1 MALAGS
7 GAISFAN
14 IRDEF
19 SPGSNTSV
27 SLSDYYRQGSKIRAK
42 AGDNNATHL
51 ASDVP
56 TSGAL
61 ALSDYYGTGIGFQFT
76 ISSDA
81 TNQNLS
87 TIFGDDYDL
96 DYPKL
101 VVINSGVTVG
111 GTSTSTPAINVP
123 SGGAGTITITNGG
136 NIYGKGGAAG
146 AVGGDAIVAAT
157 ACNVVNNGNIK
168 SGGGGGGNGGAGGAG
183 VVAANTSLSNFT
195 DEGGAPYGGGNA
207 PANDAPSWFNAGSR
221 PGYGGSNSLN
231 GQGVVGDRK
240 WGGINGANPQSG
252 AVNTTWGLFT
262 TSSNFRGSLANRGPF
277 YCSFQLGTT
286 GTYTLTSAT
295 ITSTYGSGYGSP
307 VINISTSNSSASQG
321 QGGGNYTGG
330 QTMNLNASTTY
341 YLCGYL
347 SNIGGGTNLYYN
359 NFDFNFSLNV
369 NTVTSGGSAGSGGAG
384 ASYNA
389 SAGNGSSGGSGGTN
403 AGSGGA
409 GGNGGALG
417 AAGSNGTA
425 GGNGSGTGIS
435 FPSTAPA
442 NGASGS
448 SGGAAG
454 KYINGQSNV
463 TLTNNGTVAGNIA

>member
-51 ASDVP
+51 ASGVP

-157 ACNVVNNGNIK
+157 ACNVINNGNIK

-183 VVAANTSLSNFT
+183 TTSVNSALNNFV
-195 DEGGAPYGGGNA
+195 DEGGAPYGSGNA
-207 PANDAPSWFNAGSR
+207 PANDAPSWFSAYT
-221 PGYGGSNSLN
+221 PALN
-231 GQGVVGDRK
+231 GAGVVGDRK
-240 WGGINGANPQSG
+240 WGGVNNSNPQSG
-252 AVNTTWGLFT
+252 SVNTTWGWHT
-262 TSSNFRGSLANRGPF
+262 SSSNFNGVLANRGPF

-286 GTYTLTSAT
+286 GTYTMTGS
-295 ITSTYGSGYGSP
+295 INNGTYGSGYGS
-307 VINISTSNSSASQG
+307 VLINLSTSNTSKSQG
-321 QGGGNYTGG
+321 QGGNDYTSG
-330 QTMNLNASTTY
+330 QTANLDADTTY
-341 YLCGYL
+341 YFLANLTTSG
-347 SNIGGGTNLYYN
+347 NRNLYYN
-359 NFDFNFSLNV
+359 TFSVNFSLTT

-425 GGNGSGTGIS
+425 GGNGSGTGVS
-435 FPSTAPA
+435 FPSTAPT
-442 NGASGS
+442 NGSSAS

>member
-51 ASDVP
+51 ASGVP

-157 ACNVVNNGNIK
+157 ACNVINNGNIK
-168 SGGGGGGNGGAGGAG
+168 SGGGGGGNGGAGGSG
-183 VVAANTSLSNFT
+183 TTSVNSALNNFV
-195 DEGGAPYGGGNA
+195 DEGGAPYGSGNA
-207 PANDAPSWFNAGSR
+207 PANDAPSWFSAYT
-221 PGYGGSNSLN
+221 PALN
-231 GQGVVGDRK
+231 GAGVVGDRK
-240 WGGINGANPQSG
+240 WGGVNNSNPQSG
-252 AVNTTWGLFT
+252 SVNTTWGWHT
-262 TSSNFRGSLANRGPF
+262 SSSNFNGVLANRGPF

-286 GTYTLTSAT
+286 GTYTMTGS
-295 ITSTYGSGYGSP
+295 INNGTYGSGYGS
-307 VINISTSNSSASQG
+307 VLINLSTSNTSKSQG
-321 QGGGNYTGG
+321 QGGNDYTSG
-330 QTMNLNASTTY
+330 QTANLDADTTY
-341 YLCGYL
+341 YFLANLTTSG
-347 SNIGGGTNLYYN
+347 NRNLYYN
-359 NFDFNFSLNV
+359 TFSVNFSLTT

-425 GGNGSGTGIS
+425 GGNGSGTGVS
-435 FPSTAPA
+435 FPSTAPT
-442 NGASGS
+442 NGSSAS

>member
-42 AGDNNATHL
+42 AGDNNGTHL
-51 ASDVP
+51 ASGVP

-168 SGGGGGGNGGAGGAG
+168 SGGGGGGNGGAGGDGTAS
-183 VVAANTSLSNFT
+183 VNSALNNFT
-195 DEGGAPYGGGNA
+195 DIGGSQSGSNVPQN
-207 PANDAPSWFNAGSR
+207 NAPSWFTA
-221 PGYGGSNSLN
+221 YGGDNDLN
-231 GQGVVGDRK
+231 GQGVVANRK
-240 WGGINGANPQSG
+240 WRGINGASSQSG
-252 AVNTTWGLFT
+252 GIGQSGQFQVNTSS
-262 TSSNFRGSLANRGPF
+262 TSFSANCANRGPF
-277 YCSFQLGTT
+277 YFSFQLGTT
-286 GTYTLTSAT
+286 GTYTVTGS
-295 ITSTYGSGYGSP
+295 INNGTYGSGYGSV
-307 VINISTSNSSASQG
+307 VINISTSTSSKSQG
-321 QGGGNYTGG
+321 QGGGDYTPG
-330 QTMNLNASTTY
+330 QTINMNADTTY
-341 YLCGYL
+341 YFCANLTTSG
-347 SNIGGGTNLYYN
+347 NRDLYYN
-359 NFDFNFSLNV
+359 TFSAAFSLTTNS
-369 NTVTSGGSAGSGGAG
+369 VTSGGSAGSGGAG

-403 AGSGGA
+403 AGNGGA

-442 NGASGS
+442 NGSSGS

>member
-1 MALAGS
+1 MALTGS

-51 ASDVP
+51 ASGVP

-146 AVGGDAIVAAT
+146 AGGGDAIVAAT
-157 ACNVVNNGNIK
+157 ACNVINNGNIK
-168 SGGGGGGNGGAGGAG
+168 SGGGGGGNGGAGGDGTAS
-183 VVAANTSLSNFT
+183 VNSALNNFT
-195 DEGGAPYGGGNA
+195 DIGGSQSGSNVPQN
-207 PANDAPSWFNAGSR
+207 NAPSWFTA
-221 PGYGGSNSLN
+221 YGGDNDLN
-231 GQGVVGDRK
+231 GQGSVANRK
-240 WGGINGANPQSG
+240 WRGINGASSQSG
-252 AVNTTWGLFT
+252 GIGQSGQFQVNTSS
-262 TSSNFRGSLANRGPF
+262 TSFSANCANRGPF
-277 YCSFQLGTT
+277 YFSFQLGTT
-286 GTYTLTSAT
+286 GTYTVTGS
-295 ITSTYGSGYGSP
+295 INNGTYGSGYGSV
-307 VINISTSNSSASQG
+307 VINISTSTSSKSQG
-321 QGGGNYTGG
+321 QGGGELYSWSNNKYERRY
-330 QTMNLNASTTY
+330 NLLL
-341 YLCGYL
+341 LC
-347 SNIGGGTNLYYN
+347 
-359 NFDFNFSLNV
+359 
-369 NTVTSGGSAGSGGAG
+369 
-384 ASYNA
+384 
-389 SAGNGSSGGSGGTN
+389 
-403 AGSGGA
+403 
-409 GGNGGALG
+409 
-417 AAGSNGTA
+417 
-425 GGNGSGTGIS
+425 
-435 FPSTAPA
+435 
-442 NGASGS
+442 
-448 SGGAAG
+448 
-454 KYINGQSNV
+454 
-463 TLTNNGTVAGNIA
+463 

>member
-42 AGDNNATHL
+42 AGDNNGTHL

-96 DYPKL
+96 DYPKF

-168 SGGGGGGNGGAGGAG
+168 SGGGGGGNGGAGGSG
-183 VVAANTSLSNFT
+183 VVAANASLNNFV
-195 DEGGAPYGGGNA
+195 DEGGTPYGSGNT
-207 PANDAPSWFNAGSR
+207 PANNTPSWFTQYS
-221 PGYGGSNSLN
+221 SNLN
-231 GQGVVGDRK
+231 GESVVTDRK
-240 WGGINGANPQSG
+240 WCGVDLNALQSG
-252 AVNTTWGLFT
+252 RVNNSWGFFT
-262 TSSNFRGSLANRGPF
+262 TSSSFRGSLANRGPF
-277 YCSFQLGTT
+277 YCSFQLGTE

-295 ITSTYGSGYGSP
+295 ITSTWGSGYGSP
-307 VINISTSNSSASQG
+307 QINISTSNTSASQG
-321 QGGGNYTGG
+321 QGGGTYTGG
-330 QTMNLNASTTY
+330 QTMNLSADTTY
-341 YLCGYL
+341 YLVGSL
-347 SNIGGGTNLYYN
+347 SNISGYTYLYYN
-359 NFDFNFSLNV
+359 NFDFSFSLNV
-369 NTVTSGGSAGSGGAG
+369 NTITSGGSAGSGGAG

-389 SAGNGSSGGSGGTN
+389 SAGSGGSGGSGGTN
-403 AGSGGA
+403 AGSGGS

-417 AAGSNGTA
+417 AAGSNGTG
-425 GGNGSGTGIS
+425 GGNGSGVGIS
-435 FPSTAPA
+435 FPSTAPT
-442 NGASGS
+442 NGSSGS

>member
-168 SGGGGGGNGGAGGAG
+168 SGGGGGGNGGAGGDGTAS
-183 VVAANTSLSNFT
+183 VNSALNNFT
-195 DEGGAPYGGGNA
+195 DIGGSQSGSNVPQN
-207 PANDAPSWFNAGSR
+207 NAPSWFTA
-221 PGYGGSNSLN
+221 YGGDNDLN
-231 GQGVVGDRK
+231 GQGSVANRK
-240 WGGINGANPQSG
+240 WRGINGNSPQSG
-252 AVNTTWGLFT
+252 GIGQSGQFQVT
-262 TSSNFRGSLANRGPF
+262 TSSTGFSGNCANRGPF
-277 YCSFQLGTT
+277 YFSFQLGTT
-286 GTYTLTSAT
+286 GTYTVGGS
-295 ITSTYGSGYGSP
+295 INNGTYGSGYGSV
-307 VINISTSNSSASQG
+307 VINISTSTSSKSQG
-321 QGGGNYTGG
+321 QGGGDYTPG
-330 QTMNLNASTTY
+330 QTVNMNADTTY
-341 YLCGYL
+341 YFCANLTTSG
-347 SNIGGGTNLYYN
+347 NRDLYYN
-359 NFDFNFSLNV
+359 TFAASFSLTTNS
-369 NTVTSGGSAGSGGAG
+369 VTSGGSAGAGGAG

-389 SAGNGSSGGSGGTN
+389 SAGSGSAGGSGGTN

-417 AAGSNGTA
+417 AAGSNGTG